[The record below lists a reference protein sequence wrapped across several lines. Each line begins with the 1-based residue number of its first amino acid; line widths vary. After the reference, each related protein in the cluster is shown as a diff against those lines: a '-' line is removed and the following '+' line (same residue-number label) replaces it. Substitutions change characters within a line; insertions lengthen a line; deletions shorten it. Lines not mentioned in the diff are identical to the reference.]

1 MTHVLTGM
9 LYQVSPTDPITF
21 AAIAVMLSSVAIG
34 ASVVP
39 AKKVLSI
46 DPMVVL
52 RHE

>member
-1 MTHVLTGM
+1 M

-21 AAIAVMLSSVAIG
+21 AVIAVMLSAVAM
-34 ASVVP
+34 AACVVP

-46 DPMVVL
+46 DPMAVL